1 MLVVAMGH
9 ESDWRKR
16 KSPPYPTQKKKKKLR
31 ARLTLARAWS
41 GLCLIRSDRVQHDLV
56 GSLLGIGGVT
66 LAPVVADRVSEDISS
81 AVESGGSDRASDS
94 GVTLETVLRILIPE
108 VESTV
113 RTSSAEGAVNGVE
126 RDSVNG
132 VDIADIAV
140 CGRGFTVALEG
151 EVGGGIL
158 LLDVLNSTAALD
170 GADRE
175 ARGI

>member
-16 KSPPYPTQKKKKKLR
+16 KSRPIPRKKKERLR
-31 ARLTLARAWS
+31 SRSTLARARS
-41 GLCLIRSDRVQHDLV
+41 GLCLLRSDRVQHDLV
-56 GSLLGIGGVT
+56 GSLLGIGRVT

-81 AVESGGSDRASDS
+81 AVESGGSDGASDG

-113 RTSSAEGAVNGVE
+113 GTCSAEGAVNGVE

-132 VDIADIAV
+132 VDIADVAV
-140 CGRGFTVALEG
+140 CGRGFTVTLEG
-151 EVGGGIL
+151 EVRGGIL